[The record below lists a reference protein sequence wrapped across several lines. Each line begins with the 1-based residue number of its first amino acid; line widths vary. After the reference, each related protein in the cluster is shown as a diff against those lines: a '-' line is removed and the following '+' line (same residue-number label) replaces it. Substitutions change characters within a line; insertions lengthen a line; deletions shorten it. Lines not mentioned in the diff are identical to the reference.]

1 MKKSQGQVLLGISIV
16 TRASVLAILIG
27 LALNL
32 KYLNWKNGYNLS
44 RLVGLAAGE
53 WWKLFYEIYDGFF
66 SMFGDPLTIAQS
78 NAGMTWSIRIMG
90 VPFTDPIAFLSV
102 LLKNHHIEVGFGLGL
117 IIPLTLSLTFG
128 RVFCSYVCPA
138 SLLFFSTSR
147 LRRFLLKFFYFP
159 DVQMSRGS
167 AYGVLCGGLVLS
179 YIFTHGVWTHILP
192 YFAIGQTIFHAI
204 GFGTLSSCFVV
215 ILGFVLADLLL
226 GNNFTCKYLCPT
238 GQLLGF
244 IGSKSVVSIKR
255 DAADCIDSCNACTVV
270 CHLSVNPKVD
280 ETKNCSL
287 CGECLIACPTKC
299 LSIGVRP

>member
-1 MKKSQGQVLLGISIV
+1 MKKNQGQILLGISII
-16 TRASVLAILIG
+16 TRASVLFLLIG

-32 KYLNWKNGYNLS
+32 QYLNWKNGYNLS

-53 WWKLFYEIYDGFF
+53 WWKLFYEIYDGFYSF
-66 SMFGDPLTIAQS
+66 FGDPMTIAQS

-102 LLKNHHIEVGFGLGL
+102 FLKNLHFELGFFLGL
-117 IIPLTLSLTFG
+117 IIPLTIALIFG

-147 LRRFLLKFFYFP
+147 LRKFLLKFFFFP
-159 DVQMSRGS
+159 DIKLSRS
-167 AYGVLCGGLVLS
+167 STYGVLSGGLVLS
-179 YIFTHGVWTHILP
+179 YMFTHGIWTHVLP

-204 GFGTLSSCFVV
+204 AFGSLSSCIVVLIVFVC
-215 ILGFVLADLLL
+215 ADLFL

-238 GQLLGF
+238 GQVLGLV
-244 IGSKSVVSIKR
+244 GTKSLISINR
-255 DAADCIDSCNACTVV
+255 DHADCMESCNACTVI
-270 CHLSVNPKVD
+270 CPLNVNPKID

-299 LSIGVRP
+299 LSIGVRK